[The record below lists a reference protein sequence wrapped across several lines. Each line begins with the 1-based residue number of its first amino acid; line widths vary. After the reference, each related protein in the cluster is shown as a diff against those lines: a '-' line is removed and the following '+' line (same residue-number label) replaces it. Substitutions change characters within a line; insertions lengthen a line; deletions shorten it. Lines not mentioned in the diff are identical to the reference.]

1 MTSLA
6 GIVLRLTTIKVEFG
20 DTAFARASHAASIAV
35 ARFVLELAEQRA
47 ANATRPPCAIVPLV
61 LISRDE
67 DE

>member
-6 GIVLRLTTIKVEFG
+6 GIALRLATIKVEFG
-20 DTAFARASHAASIAV
+20 DMAFEQASHAASIAV
-35 ARFVLELAEQRA
+35 ARFVLELAEQQA

-61 LISRDE
+61 LISRGE